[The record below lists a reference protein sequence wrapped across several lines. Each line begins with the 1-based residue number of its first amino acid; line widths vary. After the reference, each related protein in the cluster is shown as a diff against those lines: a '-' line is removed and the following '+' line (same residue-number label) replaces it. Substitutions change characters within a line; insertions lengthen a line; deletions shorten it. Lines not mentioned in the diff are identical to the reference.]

1 MPWRV
6 VLLVG
11 LNLAAA
17 LGLIGIWIDGHPADC
32 QSEGCSREI
41 RDARAKAK
49 LFWSASTARARD
61 HAGVDPAGSPVSRQ
75 PVRAFSVDIDLT
87 S

>member
-1 MPWRV
+1 M

-49 LFWSASTARARD
+49 LFWLASTA
-61 HAGVDPAGSPVSRQ
+61 VLVITLGSIPL
-75 PVRAFSVDIDLT
+75 VRR
-87 S
+87 

>member
-17 LGLIGIWIDGHPADC
+17 LGLIGIWIDGHPADS

-49 LFWSASTARARD
+49 LFWSASTAVLVITLASI
-61 HAGVDPAGSPVSRQ
+61 PL
-75 PVRAFSVDIDLT
+75 VRR
-87 S
+87 

>member
-49 LFWSASTARARD
+49 LFWLASTAVLVITLASI
-61 HAGVDPAGSPVSRQ
+61 PL
-75 PVRAFSVDIDLT
+75 VRR
-87 S
+87 